1 MYNIKIYLQKMTI
14 SEIIYK
20 QKVSDTIIEWPVS

>member
-20 QKVSDTIIEWPVS
+20 QKVSTTIIEWPGS